1 MCQNTRTSKSFGL
14 SFIILLCLLK
24 EVFYIFSLE
33 NHDLD
38 KARSKLF
45 MPDVHLICNQ
55 PWLQGNDQTTSDSC
69 QIWQFPQRVGA
80 QKQAHRY
87 FRQACRT
94 STWLQQ
100 SYLKAE
106 EKAWLVNPTSSAAA
120 CLRVD
125 CSLIKNKDLR
135 KITTNYC
142 LRQP

>member
-55 PWLQGNDQTTSDSC
+55 LHGYKGMTK
-69 QIWQFPQRVGA
+69 QRATPVKYGSF
-80 QKQAHRY
+80 H
-87 FRQACRT
+87 
-94 STWLQQ
+94 S
-100 SYLKAE
+100 
-106 EKAWLVNPTSSAAA
+106 V
-120 CLRVD
+120 
-125 CSLIKNKDLR
+125 
-135 KITTNYC
+135 
-142 LRQP
+142 